1 MYRLSFKAFKLI
13 RHHVNYFHSSVLSDR
28 SEEFEH
34 TGINWR
40 FDLISSSSSALIEFH
55 VCDRRRSFSNL
66 LVIAKGRLFSVIVQ
80 QLLPLANSTFYCFT
94 FSNLSHRIMTDLEIS
109 FCHLGVFCVQ
119 SASCG
124 AFRILTSPPLPA
136 DIIDCWWS
144 HRWGIILAVNSVV
157 RLFHCTA
164 SLIVWLEV
172 FQLTIIQ
179 LAIHLVDLYPPS
191 WSQRIQFRH
200 FILGSL

>member
-1 MYRLSFKAFKLI
+1 MVNYSRFSSVPTMYRLSFKAFKLI
-13 RHHVNYFHSSVLSDR
+13 RHYVNYFHSSALSDR
-28 SEEFEH
+28 SEEFQH

-40 FDLISSSSSALIEFH
+40 FFLSTLYRRFTTPSALIEQFH

-136 DIIDCWWS
+136 DIIDCW
-144 HRWGIILAVNSVV
+144 
-157 RLFHCTA
+157 
-164 SLIVWLEV
+164 
-172 FQLTIIQ
+172 
-179 LAIHLVDLYPPS
+179 
-191 WSQRIQFRH
+191 
-200 FILGSL
+200 